1 MSAVALSDRT
11 RRVLATLV
19 REYIETGEP
28 VASATLMHKAGL
40 NVSSATIRNVLAQ
53 LEDMGYVWQPH
64 TSAGRVP
71 TDLGYRFYVDLLLE
85 GRRATRDVSGVEA
98 RLRQEVGDA
107 PMIDDLLSSTSH
119 VLSETSRH
127 VGFAIAPANE
137 HAVFQRIEFVP
148 LHGTRILVVMVARG
162 NQVSQKTVD
171 IGEGV
176 GASELTQ
183 AANFLNSE
191 FAGRTLDEVRDGVR
205 CPAARGAHA
214 VRPAAGPGTC
224 GWPARR
230 WTRCRARPPC
240 TSKEPPSLLEQVVE
254 ASGIS
259 AATLRALL
267 RMVEE
272 KQRLVRLL
280 NEYIDG
286 PGLTVVIGTEHSDP
300 ELRPFSLIASTYFDG
315 TRHRYGRRDRADP
328 HEVLARDRGR
338 RRGGAGR
345 GTRVERCKLGFRLP
359 GRESS

>member
-1 MSAVALSDRT
+1 MSAVVLSDRT

-28 VASATLMHKAGL
+28 VASATLMHRAGL

-85 GRRATRDVSGVEA
+85 GRRAARDVSGVEA
-98 RLRQEVGDA
+98 RLRQEVGDD

-127 VGFAIAPANE
+127 IGFAIAPANE

-191 FAGRTLDEVRDGVR
+191 FAGRTIDEVRNGVR
-205 CPAARGAHA
+205 ARLREERTLYDQLLGLALKLASQTLDQMEGPTAVYIEGAAA
-214 VRPAAGPGTC
+214 
-224 GWPARR
+224 
-230 WTRCRARPPC
+230 
-240 TSKEPPSLLEQVVE
+240 LLEQVVE

-315 TRHRYGRRDRADP
+315 
-328 HEVLARDRGR
+328 
-338 RRGGAGR
+338 R
-345 GTRVERCKLGFRLP
+345 GTGTVGVIGPTRMKYSRAIAAVDVAALAVARVLKDV
-359 GRESS
+359 S

>member
-1 MSAVALSDRT
+1 MSAVPLSDRT
-11 RRVLATLV
+11 RRVLAAVV

-28 VASATLMHKAGL
+28 VASATLLPRLGM

-71 TDLGYRFYVDLLLE
+71 TDLGYRFYVDTLLE
-85 GRRATRDVSGVEA
+85 GRRVTRDSSGVEA
-98 RLRQEVGDA
+98 RLRQEVGDQ
-107 PMIDDLLSSTSH
+107 PLIDELLSSTSH
-119 VLSETSRH
+119 VLSEASRH

-137 HAVFQRIEFVP
+137 NAVFHRIEFVP
-148 LHGTRILVVMVARG
+148 LHGSRILVVMVSRS
-162 NQVSQKTVD
+162 NQVAQKTVD

-176 GASELTQ
+176 SPSELSQ

-191 FAGRTLDEVRDGVR
+191 FSGRTLDDVRVGVRDRLREERTLYDQLLGLALR
-205 CPAARGAHA
+205 LASETLDTMQGPATVYIEGASA
-214 VRPAAGPGTC
+214 
-224 GWPARR
+224 
-230 WTRCRARPPC
+230 
-240 TSKEPPSLLEQVVE
+240 LLEQVVE

-259 AATLRALL
+259 AATLRGLL

-315 TRHRYGRRDRADP
+315 
-328 HEVLARDRGR
+328 
-338 RRGGAGR
+338 R
-345 GTRVERCKLGFRLP
+345 GTGTVGVIGPTRMKYSRAIAAVDVAALAVARVLKDVH
-359 GRESS
+359 